1 MYHSGYTLWG
11 VQVAEQ
17 LCDWQCVCL
26 QLVPFIERV
35 LYAEDDEGAAQA
47 MEDCCRSFA
56 EPAAESA
63 RADNAITNLVGQMS
77 PLRI

>member
-1 MYHSGYTLWG
+1 MYLSGYKLWG
-11 VQVAEQ
+11 VQAAKQ
-17 LCDWQCVCL
+17 FCDRRCVCL

-47 MEDCCRSFA
+47 MEDCCQSFS
-56 EPAAESA
+56 EPSAESA
-63 RADNAITNLVGQMS
+63 GADNAITSLVGQMS